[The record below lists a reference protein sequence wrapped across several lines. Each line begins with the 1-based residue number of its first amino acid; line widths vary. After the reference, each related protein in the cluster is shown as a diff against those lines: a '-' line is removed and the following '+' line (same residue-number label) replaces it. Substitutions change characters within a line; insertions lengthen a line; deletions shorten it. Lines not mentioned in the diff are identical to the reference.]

1 MEKLTRRDFIRLS
14 SLLGL
19 STALSG
25 CAASAGSSFEGK
37 VIVIGAGAAGM
48 SAAYLLKQQGIDV
61 EVLEA
66 NSVHGGR
73 VRVNKTFTDFPISL
87 GGEWLHANISTLDSI
102 VNDNSVEIGVE
113 MAGYDSS
120 NTRGYYQD
128 GVYSTEPSV
137 GDNDTK
143 FVGSSWFDFYEQY
156 IVPSI
161 QDKMRYGVEITDID
175 YSNTQVQLTDKAG
188 NSYAADRVII
198 TIPLKIL
205 QDGDVSFSPRLPFMK
220 RRAIESAV
228 VWSGFKAFFEFT
240 EQFFPAVITF
250 PDTSTDVQHWLF
262 YDASHG
268 QNTDRPILGLFSV
281 GAKAEA
287 YQAMSDE
294 EFQATILGTLDE
306 IFDGAASRT
315 YVKHMTQNWNEEPF
329 ARAAYLQNDSP
340 FWVSREMARSIDSK
354 LYFAGSA
361 YTSFGTW
368 SSVHAAARSARVAAD
383 EITGLA

>member
-1 MEKLTRRDFIRLS
+1 
-14 SLLGL
+14 
-19 STALSG
+19 
-25 CAASAGSSFEGK
+25 
-37 VIVIGAGAAGM
+37 IGAGAAGM
-48 SAAYLLKQQGIDV
+48 SAAYLLNQRGIDV

-87 GGEWLHANISTLDSI
+87 GGEWLHADTSTLDSI
-102 VNDNSVEIGVE
+102 VNDNSVEIGIE

-143 FVGSSWFDFYEQY
+143 FVGSSWFDFYDQY

-175 YSNTQVQLTDKAG
+175 YSNTQVQVTDKAG

-240 EQFFPAVITF
+240 EKFFPAVITF

-268 QNTDRPILGLFSV
+268 QNTDRPITISLNQQHSEACLSVHDSGEGIAPEHLPHLFDRFYRVDGSRSRGSGGSGLGLAI
-281 GAKAEA
+281 AKAIVEA
-287 YQAMSDE
+287 HKGHISVFSAGPAQGST
-294 EFQATILGTLDE
+294 FTIRL
-306 IFDGAASRT
+306 
-315 YVKHMTQNWNEEPF
+315 P
-329 ARAAYLQNDSP
+329 
-340 FWVSREMARSIDSK
+340 SK
-354 LYFAGSA
+354 
-361 YTSFGTW
+361 
-368 SSVHAAARSARVAAD
+368 
-383 EITGLA
+383 